1 MYNCV
6 NATEQLRGSCSC
18 GGDSEM
24 FCKAASKDPR
34 YIEPYGC
41 ELLESI
47 TELDPAHEAMQS
59 AILFGVTIAIFSAAV
74 FFYAVRL
81 RMAFLSRF
89 LLLFRSFVLLRSP
102 PSPSSSRLPPPLS
115 LSLSPR
121 THAPTHVSLS
131 LCDA

>member
-81 RMAFLSRF
+81 RMAFVALPSSLSF
-89 LLLFRSFVLLRSP
+89 FRSAALPSITFVFALT
-102 PSPSSSRLPPPLS
+102 SPSLSFSLPSHTRTHTRLPLPL
-115 LSLSPR
+115 
-121 THAPTHVSLS
+121 
-131 LCDA
+131 